1 MLTTLQPLTI
11 HIKPERL
18 VDFKEK
24 ILKVYH
30 NDFIKTNESTLN
42 TISIMKDICKEDTDF
57 LLHRLKEK
65 YQPIQ
70 VSENMEVQYYV
81 ESHVYEYDYSSMSIK
96 LSMYLNG
103 VNISSFIFNEK
114 DRDRNIAMPYFTVE
128 TINQIRSIV
137 TDAFEQVEAECK
149 RMEIN
154 DRLNES
160 INEVK
165 PTELRSKIRSLV
177 EKLK

>member
-1 MLTTLQPLTI
+1 MLTELQPLTI
-11 HIKPERL
+11 HIKPEKL
-18 VDFKEK
+18 DDFKEK
-24 ILKVYH
+24 ILNVYH

-42 TISIMKDICKEDTDF
+42 IIRIMKDVCKEDTDF

-114 DRDRNIAMPYFTVE
+114 DRDKSIATPYFTVE

-137 TDAFEQVEAECK
+137 TDAFERVEAECK

-165 PTELRSKIRSLV
+165 PPELRSKIKALIKSL
-177 EKLK
+177 K

>member
-1 MLTTLQPLTI
+1 MLTELQTLTI
-11 HIKPERL
+11 HIDPEKL
-18 VDFKEK
+18 DAFKEE
-24 ILKVYH
+24 ILEVYH
-30 NDFIKTNESTLN
+30 NDFIKTYESTLN
-42 TISIMKDICKEDTDF
+42 TIKIMKDICKEDTDF

-81 ESHVYEYDYSSMSIK
+81 ESRVYWSDYSSMGIV
-96 LSMYLNG
+96 LSMYLND
-103 VNISSFIFNEK
+103 VNILCFKFTDK
-114 DRDRNIAMPYFTVE
+114 DSLVEMPYFTVE
-128 TINQIRSIV
+128 TTNQIRTIV
-137 TDAFEQVEAECK
+137 NHAFECAEAECK

-165 PTELRSKIRSLV
+165 PPELRSKIKALIKSL
-177 EKLK
+177 K

>member
-1 MLTTLQPLTI
+1 MLTEFQTLTI
-11 HIKPERL
+11 HIKPEKL
-18 VDFKEK
+18 DDFKEK
-24 ILKVYH
+24 ILNVYH
-30 NDFIKTNESTLN
+30 NDFIKTNETTLN
-42 TISIMKDICKEDTDF
+42 TIRIMKDVCKEEADF

-81 ESHVYEYDYSSMSIK
+81 ESRMYWSDYSSMAIV
-96 LSMYLNG
+96 LSLYLND
-103 VNISSFIFNEK
+103 VNISSFIFNEE
-114 DRDRNIAMPYFTVE
+114 DRDKSIATPYFTVE

-137 TDAFEQVEAECK
+137 TDAFEQLEAECK

-160 INEVK
+160 INKVK
-165 PTELRSKIRSLV
+165 PPELRSKIKSLI
-177 EKLK
+177 KSLK